1 MKRKAVLVCNNDASG
16 ATHDIDKWRK
26 YLLSGGGGAWV
37 DGEIERLVN
46 PTLTH
51 LTSTLERVKRENND
65 FVIVVFAGHG
75 EWERT
80 TLLEI
85 NPQGEEVS
93 ETAFNNLSTREIVC
107 LDCCRGVNRLTES
120 SVEAELR
127 MFSANQMDSLRQ
139 AYDNRMMQ
147 AYPQQVNLY
156 ACKVGQCAY
165 GDNNG
170 GFYTN
175 NLIEAAHDFLPNSD
189 FQTINRAHNIAAP
202 QTTIETRLRE
212 CALQEPEMAEGRCVT
227 NRQLIIG
234 VSTKM
239 FRIMG

>member
-1 MKRKAVLVCNNDASG
+1 MKRKALLICNNDASG

-46 PTLTH
+46 PSLSDLNATL
-51 LTSTLERVKRENND
+51 SRVRRENNN
-65 FVIVVFAGHG
+65 FVLVVFAGHG
-75 EWERT
+75 EWKRN

-85 NPQGEEVS
+85 NPQGEEID
-93 ETAFNNLSTREIVC
+93 ETEFNNLALREIVC
-107 LDCCRGVNRLTES
+107 LDCCRGISRLTES
-120 SVEAELR
+120 AVEAELR
-127 MFSANQMDSLRQ
+127 FFSATQRSSLRQ

-147 AYPQQVNLY
+147 ADPQQVNLY

-165 GDNNG
+165 GDNDG

-175 NLIEAAHDFLPNSD
+175 NLLDAAQDFLPNRD

-202 QTTIETRLRE
+202 LTTMETRSRE
-212 CALQEPEMAEGRCVT
+212 GKLQEPVMTEGRCVSS
-227 NRQLIIG
+227 RQLIIG

-239 FRIMG
+239 YRIMG